1 MSDSDLEATLEK
13 ELVRA
18 RLDVELFQKH
28 RPVRLGRFEVLRCI
42 GRGSLGVVYEARDT
56 DHGGR
61 VALKLLRRVE
71 GRTIAQFKHEFR
83 VLSGIAHVNLVSLHE
98 LVCERDRWFVSME
111 LIEGVPFDR
120 WLWADPGAPF
130 DDLRLRNAL
139 AQLVRAVSMIHRSGK
154 LHRDLKPSNVLVT
167 TDGRLVVLDYGLVST
182 AYAQKRGG
190 PLVAPAELGS
200 ARGLAACDSR
210 QWRQGSALRASPPVL
225 IGTPGYMAPEQAG
238 REPAQEAS
246 DWYAV
251 GVMLFEVLAH
261 RLPFDGSARAVL
273 RDKRVR
279 AAPRVRALNPR
290 VTHALDAL
298 CRRLLERDPGERG
311 GAADI
316 EAWLGRQS
324 LAAPRFSSRASRL
337 APAPVQLEGRSR
349 DLQLLAAALERAPR
363 DGGARVW
370 VSGAPGIGKTALLD
384 AFAASVAP
392 VTLVLRG
399 RCHEEESIPLKLF
412 DAIADA
418 LREGCGRTE
427 VELPELPL
435 KERAALLAVFP
446 VLGEVPGLGPAP
458 GAASGELK
466 AGQSAG
472 GELGE
477 LSETERET
485 IPMRDGE
492 AAGKA
497 NALAATAAPALV
509 GVEVPEEHELAVT
522 LDVADGAPAA
532 QHAQAAL
539 ATAAS
544 RDNACGAFACLLRG
558 LTARRPVVILL
569 DDLQWADVESARQF
583 ERVFGGPA
591 APALLFVGAFRGEE
605 AVSGGFVGAVLEAAG
620 AGVCVRSGVP
630 PAPRIELGP
639 LQLDAAIALSRR
651 LLREQGV
658 PAPLELCRKLA
669 TDTRGIPFLMTELV
683 QQVKRPRRSSAF
695 ARSSTGAIAL
705 ASAIRARVAAL
716 PAGARRLLAVL
727 CVAKAPLALRP
738 ALSVARLPID
748 EHVALTLLC
757 RTRLARSRGGRPI
770 ETLEPYHERVRES
783 VLQALSPGE
792 RRELAA
798 EIARAADSCRV

>member
-1 MSDSDLEATLEK
+1 VSDSDLEATLEK

-18 RLDVELFQKH
+18 RLDVELFQKR

-61 VALKLLRRVE
+61 VALKLLRRVD
-71 GRTIAQFKHEFR
+71 GRTISQFKHEFR
-83 VLSGIAHVNLVSLHE
+83 VLSGLTHVNLVSLHE

-120 WLWADPGAPF
+120 WLSGDPGAPLAE
-130 DDLRLRNAL
+130 LRLRNAL
-139 AQLVRAVSMIHRSGK
+139 AQLVRAVSVIHRSGK

-167 TDGRLVVLDYGLVST
+167 ADGRLVVLDYGLVST
-182 AYAQKRGG
+182 AYAQTHGG
-190 PLVAPAELGS
+190 PLVAPSELGS
-200 ARGLAACDSR
+200 ARGLALSDSS

-261 RLPFDGSARAVL
+261 RLPFGGSTRAVL

-279 AAPRVRALNPR
+279 AAPRVRELNPR
-290 VTHALDAL
+290 VTHALDRL
-298 CRRLLERDPGERG
+298 CRRLLERDPALRG

-324 LAAPRFSSRASRL
+324 LAAPRSSSRAGRVP
-337 APAPVQLEGRSR
+337 AAPVQLEGRER
-349 DLQLLAAALERAPR
+349 DLQLLASAFECAPR
-363 DGGARVW
+363 EAGARVW

-392 VTLVLRG
+392 GALVLRG

-418 LREGCGRTE
+418 LCEACAGTK
-427 VELPELPL
+427 VELPELAL
-435 KERAALLAVFP
+435 KERAALLAAFP
-446 VLGEVPGLGPAP
+446 VLGELPGLGPVQS
-458 GAASGELK
+458 ASVELE

-472 GELGE
+472 RELGE

-485 IPMRDGE
+485 IPMRDRE
-492 AAGKA
+492 VAGDA
-497 NALAATAAPALV
+497 NTIAPTVAPAPAPV
-509 GVEVPEEHELAVT
+509 PAAHVAVPEERELAVT
-522 LDVADGAPAA
+522 LDAADVARASERDEAPRAGPA
-532 QHAQAAL
+532 SHDSACAAL
-539 ATAAS
+539 S
-544 RDNACGAFACLLRG
+544 CLLRG
-558 LTARRPVVILL
+558 LAARQPIVILL
-569 DDLQWADVESARQF
+569 DDLQWADAESARQF
-583 ERVFGGPA
+583 ERVFRGPD
-591 APALLFVGAFRGEE
+591 APAVLFVGAFRREE
-605 AVSGGFVGAVLEAAG
+605 GGSGGFVEAGESRAEDG
-620 AGVCVRSGVP
+620 FTQL
-630 PAPRIELGP
+630 IELGP
-639 LQLDAAIALSRR
+639 LAPDAAITLACT

-658 PAPLELCRKLA
+658 PATFELCRKLA
-669 TDTRGIPFLMTELV
+669 TDTWGIPFLMTELV

-695 ARSSTGAIAL
+695 VRSSTGAIAL
-705 ASAIRARVAAL
+705 ATAIRARVNAL

-727 CVAKAPLALRP
+727 CVANAPLALRP
-738 ALSVARLPID
+738 ALSAAKLPID
-748 EHVALTLLC
+748 EHIALTLLC

-770 ETLEPYHERVRES
+770 ETLEPYHECVRES
-783 VLQALSPGE
+783 VLLALSPDE

-798 EIARAADSCRV
+798 EIALAAGGCSA